1 MTPELEKFI
10 ELATRPLE
18 GREVARDEARGELM
32 GRLSHQ
38 GVPLEMIDVSGPTDR
53 LEAAKRL
60 PTPWRRGLVLGALL
74 VMLAAFVVGVGRD
87 GSLLARFIYV
97 QEMGWRSASG
107 GVTVDS
113 NWDRFFF
120 GWLDR
125 RAPDLP
131 ISGRAGEIEML
142 RQTHPEDLAILQEAL
157 LRRSIEESE
166 FMTDGERARV
176 ARLDP
181 GNALWPLLEMRWEL
195 YKAQGYDPAGGYF
208 YGRSVTRDPK
218 AEERAWERFAE
229 AARCDHYRAH
239 GPDLA
244 RRQREACPE
253 AETVLEDL
261 LWSRLA
267 QLPRSA
273 GQGMRG
279 YYEADFAGAG
289 QVGAHFRVFSSP
301 EDDEALLGFFEDW
314 KMVWRLL
321 ITPEH
326 PDAMTVF
333 GTVQQVENDARAFQS
348 AFAGR
353 GMAEAE
359 KDAEKL
365 IRELSSGGGRTPYHG
380 SDPEGGMRYQIH
392 SRGAAGATPEELK
405 PGRRADMAMFHRML
419 MWPLI
424 LIALIFILLCGFE
437 ACRRSL
443 EVKGMAKGLLP
454 LLTRR
459 DHLQIG
465 VAGLL
470 VPWLYWW
477 TVTRLTPIGISDKV
491 FGDDEWVALAWV
503 LQIALG
509 MVLGLVMLTQAVHW
523 RWAQVGG
530 FLGLAGHVPWL
541 GRAVAWLVAA
551 ALPAVGLIRFLPDID
566 DDHKGYFMLA
576 CAGMGAIGLLW
587 LLWIGIMNLC
597 TPRHGALRPNLVART
612 LIPWSLAGLGSLLLV
627 AGGLRL
633 AEGWWLQRDPLVPA
647 WTSEHYANAL
657 QERAVLKQVDALRA
671 AFVE

>member
-18 GREVARDEARGELM
+18 GREAARDEARGELM

-38 GVPLEMIDVSGPTDR
+38 GVPLEMIDVSGPTER
-53 LEAAKRL
+53 LEAAGRL
-60 PTPWRRGLVLGALL
+60 PTPWRRGLVLGLLL
-74 VMLAAFVVGVGRD
+74 VMLAAFFFGVGRD
-87 GSLLARFIYV
+87 GSMLARFIYL
-97 QEMGWRSASG
+97 QELGWRSASG

-131 ISGRAGEIEML
+131 IRGLAGEIDVL
-142 RQTHPEDLAILQEAL
+142 RQDHPEDLAILQEAL
-157 LRRSIEESE
+157 LWRSIDESA
-166 FMTDGERARV
+166 FMTPGERALV

-195 YKAQGYDPAGGYF
+195 CKARGYDPSGGYH
-208 YGRSVTRDPK
+208 YGGSVTPDAK
-218 AEERAWERFAE
+218 AEERARERFAE
-229 AARCDHYRAH
+229 AARCGHFHAH
-239 GPDLA
+239 GRDLG
-244 RRQREACPE
+244 RRQRDACPE

-261 LWSRLA
+261 LWSRLV
-267 QLPRSA
+267 QLPRSV

-289 QVGAHFRVFSSP
+289 QVEALFPTFSP
-301 EDDEALLGFFEDW
+301 EYDEALLGLFEDW
-314 KMVWRLL
+314 KKVWRLL
-321 ITPEH
+321 AAPEH

-333 GTVQQVENDARAFQS
+333 GALSQVEGDAQTFQS
-348 AFAGR
+348 AFAAR
-353 GMAEAE
+353 GMAEADE
-359 KDAEKL
+359 EAEQL
-365 IRELSSGGGRTPYHG
+365 IRKLSLGGGRVTYRN
-380 SDPEGGMRYQIH
+380 SDPEAGMRYQIH
-392 SRGAAGATPEELK
+392 PRATIGATPEELK

-424 LIALIFILLCGFE
+424 LVAVIFILLCGFE

-459 DHLQIG
+459 DHLQIA

-477 TVTRLTPIGISDKV
+477 TVTRLTPVGISDKV

-551 ALPAVGLIRFLPDID
+551 ALPVVGLIRFLPDID
-566 DDHKGYFMLA
+566 EEHKGYFMLA
-576 CAGMGAIGLLW
+576 CAGMGAIGVLW

-597 TPRHGALRPNLVART
+597 TPRHGALRPNLVSRT

-647 WTSEHYANAL
+647 WTSEHYPNAL
-657 QERAVLKQVDALRA
+657 QERAVMKQVESLRA
-671 AFVE
+671 AFGK